1 MAIVQMKKVSLVV
14 LNSHRKESLKKL
26 RKMGLL
32 HLETVQGKGPVLAL
46 YKENSAAADKAIS
59 IIDEIKLP
67 KKQLPV
73 QVKLSKEGAIE
84 KAKEIVSLNDKKKSL
99 LDKISQDIIELE
111 RLSSWGSVDPDDF
124 AYLAEKGIF
133 LYMFEIPLD
142 KYSLVGKESKTILVN
157 SVNKIARFLLLSET
171 EVTDRPADLPPEAYS
186 VPVPDRSTDKIA
198 ADIAEAKARIAQIES
213 ELTED
218 KKYRAVLADL
228 KNSLAT
234 DIEFENVYSGMERD
248 EIGKAEEAKDSL
260 EPMTVEDALA
270 QAKAEEE
277 ESGNSLAWV
286 TGYVPV
292 DSIGKFESECR
303 ANEWAYAM
311 ADPAEEDFVPT
322 KLHNNKLVSLIY
334 PVMDFLDVAP
344 GYHEY
349 DISGW
354 FLMFFCIFF
363 AMIFA
368 DAGYGLLIALLGL
381 LLYLKSKKGSRSLPV
396 LVILLGT
403 CTMVWGTL
411 TCSLFGISADRLPSW
426 FTGLSASS
434 LFAAN
439 TVGEDA
445 ANTNQKVFCFV
456 LALIQLSIA
465 HIKGIVSNRKS
476 LKAIGEFGS
485 LMQLWGMFY
494 VVMNMVVDS
503 NKFPLGDT
511 GIPIRAFGFTFPS
524 NLPIICIGVLLFG
537 FALSFV
543 FSNYDGSIGKS
554 VLESCKNIISV
565 LLGIVNVFSDIV
577 SYIRL
582 WAVALAGAAIS
593 STVNSM
599 AGPMFGKLALVIFA
613 VVLIAFG
620 HGLNMILNLLSVIV
634 HGVRLNTLEF
644 STHLGMTWSGTK
656 YRPFSEG
663 AKPFGEE

>member
-157 SVNKIARFLLLSET
+157 SVNKTARFLLLSET

-218 KKYRAVLADL
+218 KKYRAILADL

-248 EIGKAEEAKDSL
+248 ESVKAEEAKDSL

-292 DSIGKFESECR
+292 DSMDKFESECR
-303 ANEWAYAM
+303 ANEWAYAVS
-311 ADPAEEDFVPT
+311 DPAEEDFVPT

-334 PVMDFLDVAP
+334 PLTDFLDVTP

-368 DAGYGLLIALLGL
+368 DAGYGFLIALLGL
-381 LLYLKSKKGSRSLPV
+381 LLYFKSKKGSRSLPV
-396 LVILLGT
+396 LV
-403 CTMVWGTL
+403 
-411 TCSLFGISADRLPSW
+411 
-426 FTGLSASS
+426 
-434 LFAAN
+434 
-439 TVGEDA
+439 
-445 ANTNQKVFCFV
+445 
-456 LALIQLSIA
+456 
-465 HIKGIVSNRKS
+465 
-476 LKAIGEFGS
+476 
-485 LMQLWGMFY
+485 
-494 VVMNMVVDS
+494 
-503 NKFPLGDT
+503 
-511 GIPIRAFGFTFPS
+511 
-524 NLPIICIGVLLFG
+524 
-537 FALSFV
+537 
-543 FSNYDGSIGKS
+543 
-554 VLESCKNIISV
+554 V
-565 LLGIVNVFSDIV
+565 LLG
-577 SYIRL
+577 
-582 WAVALAGAAIS
+582 A
-593 STVNSM
+593 
-599 AGPMFGKLALVIFA
+599 
-613 VVLIAFG
+613 
-620 HGLNMILNLLSVIV
+620 
-634 HGVRLNTLEF
+634 
-644 STHLGMTWSGTK
+644 
-656 YRPFSEG
+656 
-663 AKPFGEE
+663 